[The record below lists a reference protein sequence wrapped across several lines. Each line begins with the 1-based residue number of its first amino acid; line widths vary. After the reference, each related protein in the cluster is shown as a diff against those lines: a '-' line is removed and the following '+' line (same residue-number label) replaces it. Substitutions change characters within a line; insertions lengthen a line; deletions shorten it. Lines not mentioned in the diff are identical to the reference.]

1 MTAPMEHAV
10 MVLMNPTLED
20 TPTPQPPRGTET
32 ILVVE
37 DQRIVRRIILRTLQ
51 RSGYAVLEA
60 DNGLAA
66 LAVFAQHGGPIHLL
80 VTDVLMPQMGGPELA
95 ERLRAVS
102 PGLRVLYVSAYN
114 EDEGIRDGVFH
125 DRVHYLPKPLSPLV
139 LAQKVRDVLD
149 AAE

>member
-1 MTAPMEHAV
+1 MA
-10 MVLMNPTLED
+10 LMSPHSEGV
-20 TPTPQPPRGTET
+20 PPPQPPRGTET

-37 DQRIVRRIILRTLQ
+37 DQRIVRRIVVRTLQ

-60 DNGLAA
+60 DNGVAA
-66 LAVFAQHGGPIHLL
+66 LTVFAEHAGPIHLL

-95 ERLRAVS
+95 ARLRAVS
-102 PGLRVLYVSAYN
+102 PSLRVLYVSAYH

-125 DRVHYLPKPLSPLV
+125 DRVHYLPKPLSPLT

-149 AAE
+149 AAG